1 MSDPAFNKM
10 LAIMSDEMSS
20 SSIVKSEYA
29 DYIAKIDAMKDQKV
43 FSAQEGL
50 AIRRDFDIIVG
61 KKIFDAKGRVS

>member
-10 LAIMSDEMSS
+10 LTTMSDEMSS
-20 SSIVKSEYA
+20 SSIVKNEYA
-29 DYIAKIDAMKDQKV
+29 DYIAKIDAMQKQNT

-61 KKIFDAKGRVS
+61 KKIFDAK